1 MIHNSH
7 KNDLQKDRDQVKGD
21 ETKDKSFSNYVVE
34 LTKANSQYIINF
46 WENLEARFKA
56 DDGVYGSFEKIEGMM
71 DEMKLLENNVFE
83 KLNSFREDILIK
95 QVEKDKIEKRYLV
108 NIDANIEEIV
118 QKSKDEIQAF
128 KKEFRKIMKNIG
140 DTFNKEATE
149 KELNQMLDALKDKLF
164 EMELFTKKTV
174 TKLIGDMEAE
184 ITQIADEMNLRTS
197 KM

>member
-21 ETKDKSFSNYVVE
+21 ETKDKSFSNYVYE

-95 QVEKDKIEKRYLV
+95 QVEKDKIEKRYLI

-128 KKEFRKIMKNIG
+128 KKEFRKIMKNLG
-140 DTFNKEATE
+140 DTFNKEITE
-149 KELNQMLDALKDKLF
+149 KELSQMLDALKDKLF